1 MVRVPTEFDLQ
12 LQSERER
19 WLRRRLLW
27 LCAVAIALT
36 LLFEPQTIRH
46 QLATPG
52 QQATG
57 WVGVIECTLVVTLYA
72 AAWGYARR
80 RQLGERSLLRLVF
93 WLVIIV
99 AGVELICERVE
110 TSLLL
115 LAKEYTKGPQL
126 TVGQIFTAIGL
137 VVLGFDHLL
146 ACVFMPWTARE
157 AMRPALVLL
166 AMYAAPVLFDI
177 ATLQLPSIA
186 IVTIPAMA
194 LCFVPGTLIC
204 LWRTSRFRTYFRL
217 SFESSRYRELQGELA
232 SARRLH
238 EASMPKA
245 RSQGPIRLHYVYEP
259 MRQIGG
265 DLLFV
270 HSLDATPHIASVVV
284 LDVTG
289 HGITAAMTVNRL
301 IGELERQFAE
311 SPEVS
316 PGQVLKAL
324 NRYVAL
330 TLAKHTIYATA
341 LCLKLNTETGELI
354 WANAGHPPAFVYRSD
369 GALEPLGAT
378 APILGVDEAEQ
389 YFDDSGKLTLNP
401 RDVLVAYTDGLN
413 EAINPKGDQL
423 GLDGVRRLITQSCA
437 GKCETETWPRQMLEE
452 VLNYRQSPVE
462 DDTLVVAV
470 FGKLDPDIS
479 SATSEASGPR

>member
-1 MVRVPTEFDLQ
+1 
-12 LQSERER
+12 
-19 WLRRRLLW
+19 
-27 LCAVAIALT
+27 
-36 LLFEPQTIRH
+36 
-46 QLATPG
+46 
-52 QQATG
+52 
-57 WVGVIECTLVVTLYA
+57 
-72 AAWGYARR
+72 
-80 RQLGERSLLRLVF
+80 
-93 WLVIIV
+93 
-99 AGVELICERVE
+99 
-110 TSLLL
+110 
-115 LAKEYTKGPQL
+115 
-126 TVGQIFTAIGL
+126 
-137 VVLGFDHLL
+137 
-146 ACVFMPWTARE
+146 MPWTARE
-157 AMRPALVLL
+157 SLRPAAVLL
-166 AMYAAPVLFDI
+166 ILYALSLIWDLTRAELPFI
-177 ATLQLPSIA
+177 ALLSIPILA
-186 IVTIPAMA
+186 I
-194 LCFVPGTLIC
+194 CFIPGTLIC
-204 LWRTSRFRTYFRL
+204 VWRTSRFRTVFRL
-217 SFESSRYRELQGELA
+217 RFESSGYRQLQGELA

-245 RSQGPIRLHYVYEP
+245 RTQGPIRLHYVYEP

-270 HSLDATPHIASVVV
+270 HSLDGTPHIASVVV

-311 SPEVS
+311 SSDVS

-354 WANAGHPPAFVYRSD
+354 WANAGHPPAFVYRPD
-369 GALEPLGAT
+369 GTLESLGAT

-389 YFDDSGKLTLNP
+389 YFDDSGKLTLN
-401 RDVLVAYTDGLN
+401 RQDVLVAYTDGLN

-437 GKCETETWPRQMLEE
+437 GKCETETWPRHMLEE

-479 SATSEASGPR
+479 SATSEASSPRRTS